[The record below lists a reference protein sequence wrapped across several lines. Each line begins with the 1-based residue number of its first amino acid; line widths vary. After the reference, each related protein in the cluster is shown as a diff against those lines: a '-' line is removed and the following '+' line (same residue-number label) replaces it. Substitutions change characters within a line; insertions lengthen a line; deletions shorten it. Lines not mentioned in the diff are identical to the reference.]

1 MEIISTIG
9 LITINETLII
19 QLISFLIFLF
29 VINRVM
35 FRPLRTVMSERDNY
49 IQKLKIEIDG
59 TEDELKTVFE
69 QIKEQE
75 SAVKKEAGSLKEKL
89 EAAGSL
95 KAGEI
100 FDAAREEIE
109 EMKTTAE
116 KDVDAMISE
125 ARKSI
130 KNESKPLATRIME
143 KLLDRRLAL

>member
-9 LITINETLII
+9 LITINETLVF

-35 FRPLRTVMSERDNY
+35 LRPLLKVMSERDGY

-59 TEDELKTVFE
+59 AEDELKAVFE

-75 SAVKKEAGSLKEKL
+75 SAVKQEAFSLKEKL

-100 FDAAREEIE
+100 FVDVREEIE
-109 EMKTTAE
+109 EMKTTVE
-116 KDVDAMISE
+116 KEIDAMISE
-125 ARKSI
+125 ARKSV
-130 KNESKPLATRIME
+130 KNESETLASRIME
-143 KLLDRRLAL
+143 KLLDRRLVL

>member
-19 QLISFLIFLF
+19 QLISFLIFVF

-35 FRPLRTVMSERDNY
+35 FRPLRTVMSERDSY

-59 TEDELKTVFE
+59 AEDELKTVFE

-75 SAVKKEAGSLKEKL
+75 SAVKKEAFSLKEKL
-89 EAAGSL
+89 EAAGSQQ
-95 KAGEI
+95 AGEI
-100 FDAAREEIE
+100 FDAAREEIQA
-109 EMKTTAE
+109 MKTTAE
-116 KDVDAMISE
+116 KEVDAMISE

-130 KNESKPLATRIME
+130 KNESETLATRIME

>member
-75 SAVKKEAGSLKEKL
+75 SAVKKEAGSLKKKL

-130 KNESKPLATRIME
+130 KNESEPLATRIME

>member
-116 KDVDAMISE
+116 KEVDAMISE

-130 KNESKPLATRIME
+130 QNESEPLATRIME
-143 KLLDRRLAL
+143 KLLDRRLAV